1 MGPGTDGRI
10 APVATL
16 APIRK
21 AVIPAAGL
29 GTRFLPT
36 TKAVPKELLP
46 ILDKPM
52 IQFGVE
58 ELVDAG
64 VEQVVLVTSPGKAGL
79 EQFFRPSTELEERL
93 AAGGAVKMA
102 EMVRGISTMVKIT
115 TAVQKQQLGLGH
127 AVLTAKKA
135 VGDEP
140 FVVVL
145 PDDVIV
151 GDVPVSRQMLEV
163 YRRYGASVVAVQ
175 EVPREAVSSYGV
187 VDAHEVE
194 GGIYEVIGLV
204 EKPAPEE
211 APSNLAVVG
220 RYILTSQVF
229 SCLERT
235 APGAIGEIQLTD
247 GMGLLLQEQPMY
259 ALRFEGT
266 RYDGGTPLGLL
277 RASLEIALSREDT
290 RERTLE
296 IIRNLDLEQL

>member
-1 MGPGTDGRI
+1 MDGRI
-10 APVATL
+10 APVAKL

-21 AVIPAAGL
+21 AVVPAAGL

-52 IQFGVE
+52 IQYGVE
-58 ELVDAG
+58 ELAEAG
-64 VEQVVLVTSPGKAGL
+64 VEHVILVTSQGKGGL
-79 EQFFRPSTELEERL
+79 EQYFRPAPELEQRL
-93 AAGGAVKMA
+93 ASDGASHLS
-102 EMVRGISTMVKIT
+102 EMVGSISSLAHVT
-115 TAVQKQQLGLGH
+115 TVVQEEQLGLGH
-127 AVLTAKKA
+127 AVLTARDA

-140 FVVVL
+140 FIVVL

-151 GDVPVSRQMLEV
+151 GDVSVSRQMLDV
-163 YRRYGASVVAVQ
+163 YERHGASVVAVQ
-175 EVPREAVSSYGV
+175 EVPREAVSAYGV
-187 VDAHEVE
+187 VDAQEME
-194 GGIYEVIGLV
+194 KGIYRVRGLV
-204 EKPAPEE
+204 EKPSPEN

-220 RYILTSQVF
+220 RYLLTPEVF

-247 GMGLLLQEQPMY
+247 GMGTLLDEQPMY
-259 ALRFEGT
+259 ALKFEGT

-277 RASLEIALSREDT
+277 KASLEIALSRADT
-290 RERTLE
+290 RGRTLE

>member
-1 MGPGTDGRI
+1 M
-10 APVATL
+10 ATL

-52 IQFGVE
+52 IQYGVE
-58 ELVDAG
+58 ELVEAG
-64 VEQVVLVTSPGKAGL
+64 VEQVVLVTSPGKAAL
-79 EQFFRPSTELEERL
+79 EQFFRPSPELEERL
-93 AAGGAVKMA
+93 AVGGSAKLA
-102 EMVRGISTMVKIT
+102 EIIRGISALAQVT
-115 TAVQKQQLGLGH
+115 TAVQEQQLGLGH
-127 AVLTAKKA
+127 AVLTAKEA

-140 FVVVL
+140 FIVVL

-151 GDVPVSRQMLEV
+151 GDVPVSCQMLEV

-187 VDAHEVE
+187 VDAHEVDE
-194 GGIYEVIGLV
+194 GIYKVRGLV
-204 EKPAPEE
+204 EKPAPED

-220 RYILTSQVF
+220 RYILMPEVF

-247 GMGLLLQEQPMY
+247 GMGLLLEEQPMY

-290 RERTLE
+290 RKRTLE

>member
-1 MGPGTDGRI
+1 MDGRI
-10 APVATL
+10 APVAKL

-21 AVIPAAGL
+21 AVVPAAGL

-52 IQFGVE
+52 IQYGVE
-58 ELVDAG
+58 ELAEAG
-64 VEQVVLVTSPGKAGL
+64 VEHVILVTSQGKGGL
-79 EQFFRPSTELEERL
+79 EQYFRPAPELEQRL
-93 AAGGAVKMA
+93 ASDGASHLS
-102 EMVRGISTMVKIT
+102 EMVGSISSLAHVT
-115 TAVQKQQLGLGH
+115 TVVQEEQLGLGH
-127 AVLTAKKA
+127 AVLTARDA

-140 FVVVL
+140 FIVVL

-151 GDVPVSRQMLEV
+151 GDVSVSRQMLDV
-163 YRRYGASVVAVQ
+163 YERHGASVVAVQ
-175 EVPREAVSSYGV
+175 EVPREAVSAYGV
-187 VDAHEVE
+187 VDAQEVE
-194 GGIYEVIGLV
+194 KGIYRVRGLV
-204 EKPAPEE
+204 EKPSPEN

-220 RYILTSQVF
+220 RYLLTPEVF

-247 GMGLLLQEQPMY
+247 GMGMLLDEQPMY
-259 ALRFEGT
+259 ALKFEGT

-277 RASLEIALSREDT
+277 KASLEIALSRADT
-290 RERTLE
+290 RGWTLE